1 MAYSLPRFIFPVILT
16 LLFTAPGKTNAQQ
29 STLAV
34 DSFISMQMKNSGL
47 AGLAA
52 AIIVNKKLQW
62 IKGFGYADVANKKLF
77 TPGTIMNIGSITKTF
92 TGVCLLQLAEKK
104 LLSLDEDINNYLPFS
119 VVNPYFPFEKITLR
133 NIATHSSGIADR
145 HPFYGDSVYNFNG
158 ASAMPLVKF
167 LRNYFVA
174 GGLYYT
180 DSNFYNAKPGKYWE
194 YSNIAAALAGYIVE
208 VQSGKKLN
216 EYCRENIFK
225 PLGMKQSGWFLSEI
239 DTARHARLYQY
250 KEDSL
255 VTIPWYEITTYPDG
269 GLRTSVEELS
279 KFFIALL
286 NDGVFDKNRILKKES
301 VNAMQQFQFSADN
314 KPDNLDLL
322 KKNECLFWRTKYSGK
337 LIGHGGSDPGIKT
350 EMLTNLSKDVA
361 VILFTNTDLNSKKL
375 SNAYYDIF
383 DYLFNYGKQIK
394 EGIK

>member
-158 ASAMPLVKF
+158 ASAMPLGKF

-286 NDGVFDKNRILKKES
+286 NDGVVDKNRILKKES

>member
-158 ASAMPLVKF
+158 ASAMPLGKF